1 MSFKLGKVI
10 PCPSPWFTFRH
21 IILHEKMNNRL
32 AEQRLTI
39 HAFSVRG
46 TVIRAPTHGLIGM
59 SVHLDTAK
67 ARMIHV
73 NDNLPDRIFS
83 GHLGTL
89 GRGDRAPKPET
100 PYEV

>member
-1 MSFKLGKVI
+1 MRSATRSWHHLRSASVIAFDLKIVPKV
-10 PCPSPWFTFRH
+10 
-21 IILHEKMNNRL
+21 NNRL

-46 TVIRAPTHGLIGM
+46 TVTRAPTHGQIGM

-73 NDNLPDRIFS
+73 NDNLPDKIFS
-83 GHLGTL
+83 GYLGTL
-89 GRGDRAPKPET
+89 GRGD
-100 PYEV
+100 